1 MKSFLVLIREIKEA
15 FINIKRAGF
24 LTFITILVIT
34 ISLYSIGMIYFFYL
48 YSNRVREG
56 IENRI
61 EVSFYL
67 EKNVTEERIEEIRRE
82 ISLLPEVENVRYISP
97 EESLEELKKEYPE
110 YASLF
115 SDLKENPLPPTF
127 FVKPRSIFSIKLLT
141 EKVNEI
147 PEIKGFFYSK
157 ELVDKLIFSIKTF
170 SILSLIIVFIF
181 IGIFVF
187 FIGVNINLSIFN
199 RREDIEIMK
208 LLGVHPNFIK
218 IPFIIEG
225 IVLSLISGVIS
236 SFLLYKSYIEVSS
249 LLNMVLPFI
258 KVNFYDLR
266 GFNPYI
272 LVNIIGLITSITV
285 SFFIL
290 RKYLKEV
297 YP

>member
-15 FINIKRAGF
+15 LINIKRAGF

-110 YASLF
+110 YAFLF

>member
-1 MKSFLVLIREIKEA
+1 MKSFLVLIREIKESL
-15 FINIKRAGF
+15 INIKRAGF

>member
-1 MKSFLVLIREIKEA
+1 MKSFLVLIREIKESL
-15 FINIKRAGF
+15 INIKRAGF

-67 EKNVTEERIEEIRRE
+67 EKNVAEERIEEIRRE

-218 IPFIIEG
+218 VPFIIEG
-225 IVLSLISGVIS
+225 IILSLISGVIS

>member
-1 MKSFLVLIREIKEA
+1 MRSFLVLIREIREA

-24 LTFITILVIT
+24 LTLITILVIT
-34 ISLYSIGMIYFFYL
+34 ISLYSIGMIYFFYF
-48 YSNRVREG
+48 YSNKIKEG

-61 EVSFYL
+61 EVSFYT
-67 EKNVTEERIEEIRRE
+67 EKNVSEERIEEIKRE
-82 ISLLPEVENVRYISP
+82 ISLLPEVDGVRYISP

-110 YASLF
+110 YSSLF
-115 SDLKENPLPPTF
+115 SDLRENPLPPTF

-141 EKVNEI
+141 EKVKEI

-157 ELVDKLIFSIKTF
+157 ELVDKLVFSIKTF

-187 FIGVNINLSIFN
+187 FIGVNINLSLFN

-218 IPFIIEG
+218 VPFIIEG
-225 IVLSLISGVIS
+225 VVLSLISGALS
-236 SFLLYKSYIEVSS
+236 SFFLWKSYVEISS
-249 LLNMVLPFI
+249 LLNMVLPFVRI
-258 KVNFYDLR
+258 NLESLGR
-266 GFNPYI
+266 FNPYI
-272 LVNIIGLITSITV
+272 LVNGIGLLTSILA
-285 SFFIL
+285 SLFIL
-290 RKYLKEV
+290 KKYLREV

>member
-1 MKSFLVLIREIKEA
+1 MKSFLVLIREIKESL
-15 FINIKRAGF
+15 INIKRAGF

-218 IPFIIEG
+218 VPFIIEG
-225 IVLSLISGVIS
+225 IILSLISGVIS

>member
-1 MKSFLVLIREIKEA
+1 MKSFLVLIREIKESL
-15 FINIKRAGF
+15 INIKRAGF

-170 SILSLIIVFIF
+170 SILSLIIIFIF

-218 IPFIIEG
+218 VPFIIEG